1 LLLFLNV
8 QPIVADP
15 AKKCNPKLHKGAS
28 RPVRPRSSSLGIGT
42 GRMVTTTDLHTHRM
56 TTDEQLPTERRD
68 FLETLAKH
76 RGFLLEAVRGITDD
90 QARLRPTVSE
100 LCLGGI
106 VKHVTQMER
115 QWADFIVEGARESGP
130 PDEAAYAA
138 HAASFCMERDETLA
152 QLLAAYAEV
161 SSRTDTLVTSLP
173 TLDVAHALPPAP
185 WFPPGAQWSAR
196 RVLLHIVAET
206 AQHAGHA
213 DIIRES
219 IDGAKTMG

>member
-1 LLLFLNV
+1 
-8 QPIVADP
+8 
-15 AKKCNPKLHKGAS
+15 
-28 RPVRPRSSSLGIGT
+28 
-42 GRMVTTTDLHTHRM
+42 M
-56 TTDEQLPTERRD
+56 TPDELQSPERRD

-76 RGFLLEAVRGITDD
+76 RRFLCDAVRGMSDD
-90 QARLRPTVSE
+90 EARLRPTVSE

-115 QWADFIVEGARESGP
+115 RWADFIVEGARDSGP
-130 PDEAAYAA
+130 PDDAAYAA
-138 HAASFCMERDETLA
+138 HAASFCMENTETLA
-152 QLLAAYAEV
+152 ELLAAYEEV
-161 SSRTDTLVTSLP
+161 SSRTDALVTSLP
-173 TLDVAHALPPAP
+173 TLDAAHALPPAP